1 MLFQEISFRLSVFVN
16 IIMLKNNLI
25 NSCTCG
31 NKNNFDRKIIND
43 IDTLE
48 CKFCG
53 VIHQELIG
61 WNKTKLS
68 YFYKNEYHRKF
79 QEEKGVTAYQDRYQ
93 HDCNVADLRL
103 DAYQPFLSHGTLGL
117 DIGSSNSA
125 FVHRAISRGYR
136 CKGLEIG
143 NDIGDSSVTIRGS
156 LGEIFIEPD
165 SFDWITMHDSIEHMV
180 DVVNALQEVRR
191 LLRSSGLVIID
202 LPDFWNTAG
211 RHHWKEVEHLW
222 FYTAPQMTSILEQ
235 SRFCVV
241 DVKCPLPGKLVFY
254 ARKI

>member
-1 MLFQEISFRLSVFVN
+1 
-16 IIMLKNNLI
+16 MLKNNLI
-25 NSCTCG
+25 NRCTCG
-31 NKNNFDRKIIND
+31 NKNNFDSKIIND

-61 WNKTKLS
+61 WNNERLS
-68 YFYKNEYHRKF
+68 NFYKNEYHRKF
-79 QEEKGVTAYQDRYQ
+79 QEKKGVTAYQDRYQ

-103 DAYQPFLSHGTLGL
+103 NAYQTFLSPSTQGL

-125 FVHRAISRGYR
+125 FVHRSISRGYQ

-143 NDIGDSSVTIRGS
+143 NDIGDSAVTIRGS
-156 LGEIFIEPD
+156 LGEIFIEPG

-180 DVVNALQEVRR
+180 DVIGALQEVCR

-202 LPDFWNTAG
+202 LPDFWTPAG

-222 FYTAPQMTSILEQ
+222 FYTTPQMSSILEQ
-235 SRFCVV
+235 TGFHVI
-241 DVKCPLPGKLVFY
+241 DVTRPIPGKLVFY